1 MLAMPGR
8 AGLPEDWRGPLA
20 LIDASL
26 HAGAIRKAARDIARC
41 ACADAGLLSKYTA
54 MPSASQARRG
64 EEKLSLILRRVSSVR
79 MRLNRLALQQG
90 LFESLS
96 IIVGTGAILFLAA
109 FLLHPLAFLT
119 IAIVLG
125 TAMVV
130 GLVQVIRRAYRMRA
144 TLQRAAIVADQR
156 TGLKGRLTTIVSLA
170 TTAANRGQLW
180 PYLLEDTLSLRE
192 EFTPAKVEPRRI
204 SRSLYPLLAYCL
216 LALLVAGFA
225 LIDRRV
231 QIASKAAQADLEFDV
246 NNLDVRPLDPD
257 LGTAVEVTGDR
268 AAMGKLDEKLAR
280 AGNTAAESD
289 SALGRMMARA
299 RDLAG
304 DIQDRMTGH
313 DSGSRIRLR
322 LTYSA
327 GNGDDPAAGTPRTP
341 ASGSDPHSDQAGDRS
356 ASRDSPRPPSGRSSG
371 QSGDATNP
379 NQPSQ
384 DGERVARNSSDDP
397 QAQGEGDEQG
407 AGGSSHGSGSDPQH
421 LFGQAEEPPLGSE
434 GFALTIEARPAE
446 RGPRSAQSWLPPR
459 VRASLNPRQLPDEPI
474 ARSAVPDDDRAQVK
488 RVFDQ

>member
-1 MLAMPGR
+1 
-8 AGLPEDWRGPLA
+8 
-20 LIDASL
+20 
-26 HAGAIRKAARDIARC
+26 
-41 ACADAGLLSKYTA
+41 

-64 EEKLSLILRRVSSVR
+64 EEKLSLILRRVGSVR

-96 IIVGTGAILFLAA
+96 MIVGAGAILVLAA
-109 FLLHPLAFLT
+109 FLLQPLAFLT

-125 TAMVV
+125 TAMVA

-144 TLQRAAIVADQR
+144 TLERAAIVADQR
-156 TGLKGRLTTIVSLA
+156 SGLKGRLTTIVSLA

-192 EFTPAKVEPRRI
+192 DFAPAKVEPRRI

-225 LIDRRV
+225 LMDRRV
-231 QIASKAAQADLEFDV
+231 QTASKAARADLEVDV
-246 NNLDVRPLDPD
+246 NSLDVRPLDPD

-268 AAMGKLDEKLAR
+268 AAMRKLDEKLAR
-280 AGNTAAESD
+280 AGNLAGESD
-289 SALGRMMARA
+289 SALGRMMGRA

-313 DSGSRIRLR
+313 EPGSRVRLR
-322 LTYSA
+322 LTDSA
-327 GNGDDPAAGTPRTP
+327 GRGDDPAAGAPHTP
-341 ASGSDPHSDQAGDRS
+341 ASGSDPRSDQAGDRS
-356 ASRDSPRPPSGRSSG
+356 ASRDSPRSPGDRSRG
-371 QSGDATNP
+371 QSGDAA

-384 DGERVARNSSDDP
+384 AGEHTARSSSDDP
-397 QAQGEGDEQG
+397 QAQGEGEEQG

-421 LFGQAEEPPLGSE
+421 LFGQAEEPPLGAE
-434 GFALTIEARPAE
+434 GFELMIEARPAE

-474 ARSAVPDDDRAQVK
+474 ARSAVPDNDRAQVK